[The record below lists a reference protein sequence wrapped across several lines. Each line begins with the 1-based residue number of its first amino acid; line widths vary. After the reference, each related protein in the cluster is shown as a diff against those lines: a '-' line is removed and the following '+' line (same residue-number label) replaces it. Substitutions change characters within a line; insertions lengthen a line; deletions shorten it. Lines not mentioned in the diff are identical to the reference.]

1 MELLR
6 RENYPLLISDD
17 IKFVK
22 KEEKE
27 ERISF
32 STILIFLLY
41 KKGKIKKKKAIDAID
56 SIFDKREWSKNIIYI
71 DARELLKE

>member
-56 SIFDKREWSKNIIYI
+56 SIFDKREWSKNIIYMA
-71 DARELLKE
+71 ARELLKE